1 MKKKI
6 LVVDDEK
13 DVVFVISISLIRA
26 GYTTIVAYDGLE
38 ALELITN
45 EKPDLVI
52 LDIMMPKLDGYSVK
66 IKLKEY
72 PETKNIPIIVMT
84 GKGNIKEAIIL
95 KKDTTIAHYF
105 EKPFDMSELINKVN
119 DVFVL

>member
-26 GYTTIVAYDGLE
+26 GYTIIVAYDGLE

-72 PETKNIPIIVMT
+72 PE
-84 GKGNIKEAIIL
+84 
-95 KKDTTIAHYF
+95 
-105 EKPFDMSELINKVN
+105 
-119 DVFVL
+119 

>member
-66 IKLKEY
+66 NKLKEH
-72 PETKNIPIIVMT
+72 PETKNIPVIVMT
-84 GKGNIKEAIIL
+84 GKGNTKEAIIL
-95 KKDTTIAHYF
+95 KEDTTIAHYF